1 MKVCQRGLESA
12 WIVGAEGEVCVCS
25 WTGYTLGNLQEHTME
40 ELWNSEK
47 AELFRQSMLDGSYCF
62 CDSQK
67 CYYMANNTL
76 KDYMV
81 DYEALKYPKLISLS
95 YEEQCNYTCGCCR
108 KEPYRPRKDEKMKIE
123 KIENEINKLVDH
135 LNHIS
140 ANGAGELFCSGSA
153 MKFLSN
159 INTDRPIKITLE
171 SNGSLFT
178 PQNWE
183 KISNLGKYDLGVY
196 ITVHS
201 FCEETYRF
209 LSGTDMPVSTVIENL
224 HFIQKLR
231 DQGIVNFFEIATV
244 VCERNFREMPGFV
257 DRCLKEFNPDS
268 IRMRSFLPYGVDSR
282 AIEWFYDIRNP
293 YHPYYKEYVEVM
305 KNPVFNNSK
314 VWKWQGDQVSAIGEH
329 PYFTEHRKLELEHKK
344 LELIERILG
353 IVDLKVK
360 LEKFLCAH
368 NIKSFSLYGF
378 SNACKCFVMRLDD
391 AEIKVDKI
399 FDSNVNCDFEG
410 KNVIQP
416 KKDNLT
422 SEAIIIMSL
431 ASGEIR
437 NKLQDLGYKGEI
449 LDVESVLDELKR
461 YDEEGHKNG

>member
-12 WIVGAEGEVCVCS
+12 WIVGVEGEVRICS
-25 WTGYTLGNLQEHTME
+25 WTGYILGNLQEHTME
-40 ELWNSEK
+40 DLWNSEK
-47 AELFRQSMLDGSYCF
+47 AELFRQSMLNGSYCF
-62 CDSQK
+62 CNPQK
-67 CYYMANNTL
+67 CCYMANNTL
-76 KDYMV
+76 KDHMV
-81 DYEALKYPKLISLS
+81 DYEVLKYPKLISLS
-95 YEEQCNYTCGCCR
+95 YEEQCNYACGCCR
-108 KEPYRPRKDEKMKIE
+108 KEPYRPKKDEKKKIE
-123 KIENEINKLVDH
+123 KIESEINKLVDH
-135 LNHIS
+135 LDHIS

-159 INTDRPIKITLE
+159 INTDRPIKVSLE

-178 PQNWE
+178 SQNWE
-183 KISNLGKYDLGVY
+183 KISNLGKYDLSVY

-268 IRMRSFLPYGVDSR
+268 IRMRSFLPYGVDNR

-305 KNPVFNNSK
+305 KNPVFNHPK

-329 PYFTEHRKLELEHKK
+329 PYFSEHKK
-344 LELIERILG
+344 LELIERVMG
-353 IVDLKVK
+353 IVDLKSK
-360 LEKFLCAH
+360 MEKFLCVH
-368 NIKSFSLYGF
+368 NIRSFSLYGF
-378 SNACKCFVMRLDD
+378 SNACKCFVMRLND
-391 AEIKVDKI
+391 AGIKVDKI
-399 FDSNVNCDFEG
+399 YDSNVNNHFAGID
-410 KNVIQP
+410 VTQP
-416 KKDNLT
+416 EKGNLI
-422 SEAIIIMSL
+422 SEAVIVTSL
-431 ASGEIR
+431 ASGEIC
-437 NKLQDLGYKGEI
+437 NKLQNLGYKGKIYDLEC
-449 LDVESVLDELKR
+449 VLEEL
-461 YDEEGHKNG
+461 ECNNGEGCMNG

>member
-40 ELWNSEK
+40 ELWNSE
-47 AELFRQSMLDGSYCF
+47 
-62 CDSQK
+62 
-67 CYYMANNTL
+67 
-76 KDYMV
+76 
-81 DYEALKYPKLISLS
+81 KLISLS

-268 IRMRSFLPYGVDSR
+268 IRMRSFLPNGFMISG
-282 AIEWFYDIRNP
+282 ILIIP
-293 YHPYYKEYVEVM
+293 IT
-305 KNPVFNNSK
+305 KNM
-314 VWKWQGDQVSAIGEH
+314 
-329 PYFTEHRKLELEHKK
+329 
-344 LELIERILG
+344 
-353 IVDLKVK
+353 LK
-360 LEKFLCAH
+360 
-368 NIKSFSLYGF
+368 S
-378 SNACKCFVMRLDD
+378 
-391 AEIKVDKI
+391 
-399 FDSNVNCDFEG
+399 
-410 KNVIQP
+410 
-416 KKDNLT
+416 
-422 SEAIIIMSL
+422 
-431 ASGEIR
+431 
-437 NKLQDLGYKGEI
+437 
-449 LDVESVLDELKR
+449 
-461 YDEEGHKNG
+461 